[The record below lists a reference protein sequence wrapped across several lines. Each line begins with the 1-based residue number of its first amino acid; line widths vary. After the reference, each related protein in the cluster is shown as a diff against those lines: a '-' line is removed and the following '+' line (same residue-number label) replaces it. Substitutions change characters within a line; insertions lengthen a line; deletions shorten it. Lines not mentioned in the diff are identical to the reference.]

1 MKTRIQKY
9 YIESQSG
16 GNRSLICANKLKN
29 AKGHLPTDEQ
39 ITNHMLYEKL
49 ACKNDKERRPKPL
62 LIMVE
67 NRIFN
72 ALVDELV
79 NEKKWHR
86 VWNAPCVPLT
96 LQSSN
101 IPIALIISRDD
112 INYFKNFHY

>member
-16 GNRSLICANKLKN
+16 SNRSLICANKLKN
-29 AKGHLPTDEQ
+29 AKDHLPTDEQ

-79 NEKKWHR
+79 NEKNGTGFGMHLVYLLHCSHQIFR
-86 VWNAPCVPLT
+86 L
-96 LQSSN
+96 
-101 IPIALIISRDD
+101 R
-112 INYFKNFHY
+112 